1 MASFCSLLSAKGKK
15 VDVLFFDKMWK
26 TSSFFR
32 LWQEIKVEDSDEVLH
47 GDDALRK
54 LEERA
59 RIWKEPRTV

>member
-1 MASFCSLLSAKGKK
+1 MVRNLDKNISL
-15 VDVLFFDKMWK
+15 
-26 TSSFFR
+26 R